1 MPIPAIAASERS
13 KSFVRSGP
21 FLTNARQLLYR
32 FGWLER
38 LHGVCGVK
46 SDIAHRNVRFGLDH
60 LPSVENMPRHRHL
73 HAYATLVLAGA
84 FEQYSYAGRL
94 TLQAGDVLINPTFD
108 CHSNKML
115 SRGIILIRLPWR
127 HDATFG
133 GVYRNLAVDTIER
146 ASACDVRDAAGLL
159 EEQLVGKACASSFV
173 EDWSDKLAIDL
184 RTNPR
189 LRISHWAESRGIT
202 REYAWRCFIRAFDV
216 APTQFRSEMN
226 ARAALLTLMRSNDPL
241 SKVAAD
247 FGFADQSHMTRA
259 IKALTGKPPAMWR
272 RSRFKTAGAARAT
285 LGRIG

>member
-1 MPIPAIAASERS
+1 M
-13 KSFVRSGP
+13 SGNCSIVS
-21 FLTNARQLLYR
+21 T
-32 FGWLER
+32 GWRLDWPER

-46 SDIAHRNVRFGLDH
+46 SDIARRNVRFGLDQ
-60 LPSVENMPRHRHL
+60 LASVENMPRHRHL
-73 HAYATLVLAGA
+73 HAYATVILAGA

-115 SRGIILIRLPWR
+115 SRGIILVRLPWR

-146 ASACDVRDAAGLL
+146 ASACDVREAAGLL
-159 EEQLVGKACASSFV
+159 EEQLVGKVCVSSSL

-184 RTNPR
+184 GMNPR

-226 ARAALLTLMRSNDPL
+226 ARAAVLAIAHSDDPL
-241 SKVAAD
+241 SKISAD

-259 IKALTGKPPAMWR
+259 IKALTGEPPAMWR
-272 RSRFKTAGAARAT
+272 RSHRFKTSGAARAA
-285 LGRIG
+285 